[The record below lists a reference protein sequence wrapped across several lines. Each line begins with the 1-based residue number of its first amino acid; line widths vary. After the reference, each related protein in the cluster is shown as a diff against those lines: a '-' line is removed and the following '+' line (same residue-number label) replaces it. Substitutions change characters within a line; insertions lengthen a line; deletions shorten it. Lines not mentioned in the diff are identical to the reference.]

1 MIKKGGEGMDHNAMV
16 EEIMRRVA
24 AKLSAAEECCAAEA
38 AAPCEEGKPGLLVLT
53 QDHGTDCHATLDSEA
68 LKAHYATDC
77 ALMHHY
83 EVDLDA
89 YEVIVLFDLSCDAM
103 AALASGACD
112 TAYSR
117 LASKAILSGKKVY
130 VPTEEV
136 ELYRYKESAP
146 AAYYS
151 MMQQKLDLLVA
162 SGVVICAEAGL
173 EQAILG
179 GAAAPAPQPAAAPVV
194 APLAASS
201 TLAPMPHQG
210 EEKEV
215 RIDKRVLTE
224 KDLIEANMD
233 GVTRVH
239 IGEKTIVT
247 ALAKDAAK
255 DRGMTL
261 IRDED

>member
-1 MIKKGGEGMDHNAMV
+1 MDHNAIV
-16 EEIMRRVA
+16 DEILRRVA
-24 AKLSAAEECCAAEA
+24 EKISEAEGCCA
-38 AAPCEEGKPGLLVLT
+38 GKPGLLILT
-53 QDHGTDCHATLDSEA
+53 QDHGTDCHATLESEA
-68 LKAHYATDC
+68 LKASYRTDC

-89 YEVIVLFDLSCDAM
+89 YEAVVLFNLSCDAM

-112 TAYSR
+112 TAYTR

-136 ELYRYKESAP
+136 ELYQYKETAP
-146 AAYYS
+146 AAYYN

-162 SGVVICAEAGL
+162 SGVVICARASL
-173 EQAILG
+173 EQVILG
-179 GAAAPAPQPAAAPVV
+179 SETPAPVPAAAPVSAAPACAAPV
-194 APLAASS
+194 ACS
-201 TLAPMPHQG
+201 
-210 EEKEV
+210 EVKEV

-233 GVTRVH
+233 GVTKVY
-239 IGEKTIVT
+239 IGEKTIIT

-255 DRGMTL
+255 DRGMT
-261 IRDED
+261 IVRE

>member
-1 MIKKGGEGMDHNAMV
+1 MDHNAMV
-16 EEIMRRVA
+16 EEILRRVA
-24 AKLSAAEECCAAEA
+24 EKLSAAEGCASGDEA
-38 AAPCEEGKPGLLVLT
+38 APGAGGKPGLLVLT
-53 QDHGTDCHATLDSEA
+53 QDHGAGCHAA
-68 LKAHYATDC
+68 LESAALQARYAMDC
-77 ALMHHY
+77 ALTHHY

-89 YEVIVLFDLSCDAM
+89 YEAVVLFNLSCDAM
-103 AALASGACD
+103 AALATGACD
-112 TAYSR
+112 TAYTR

-136 ELYRYKESAP
+136 ELYRYKETAP

-162 SGVVICAEAGL
+162 SGVVICAQAGL

-179 GAAAPAPQPAAAPVV
+179 GGDTPAPQPAAAPAAPAA
-194 APLAASS
+194 APLGARS
-201 TLAPMPHQG
+201 TLAPMEHQG
-210 EEKEV
+210 AEKEV
-215 RIDKRVLTE
+215 RINKRVLTE